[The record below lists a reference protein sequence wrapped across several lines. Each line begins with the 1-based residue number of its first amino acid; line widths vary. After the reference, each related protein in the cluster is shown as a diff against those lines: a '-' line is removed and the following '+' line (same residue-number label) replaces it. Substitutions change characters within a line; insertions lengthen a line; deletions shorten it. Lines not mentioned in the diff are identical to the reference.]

1 MLNPGTIVFYSK
13 EGTSIE
19 FATKC
24 MVLAYKGKVPLVQLL
39 SGKYKGMILYIP
51 ESCLSKYI

>member
-1 MLNPGTIVFYSK
+1 MLNPGTIVCYCK

-24 MVLAYKGKVPLVQLL
+24 MVLAYKGKVPLVQILE
-39 SGKYKGMILYIP
+39 GKYRGMILYIP
-51 ESCLSKYI
+51 ESCLSCYI